1 MAKRGI
7 SLLDL
12 ASPFPGAQALVPDDL
27 ASRLENLAVISHRS
41 TVSAGAIVHAGV
53 VQPVSDL
60 GFPSLRNWP
69 VEVPGLNSGLPFRL
83 VRTRNAAGAG
93 QTLEPAG
100 AGAFVDLVVDR
111 IAITVPGLRPATL
124 VPTAPAVVAHLLPDG
139 TKSGVKIVGAGVVR
153 IDLTGSG
160 DVVRFV
166 DWPDP
171 FDPAAPSGA
180 VYRVTFDPVSFY
192 IGGSEIGMVVDRLVF
207 DASTQVTPP
216 EIIARGQTPGWQ
228 GISIAEATLL
238 LPPDAPLVD
247 KLTVGV
253 KDVLLG
259 SPAGLQGEIQVELG
273 RTPISGAAV
282 EFLQDFAGSEQPRTV
297 SGTGRSLTVPFIT
310 GTPSTGRMRAKLNPS
325 ALGSSTQPHMQWTLP
340 AGDVID
346 QDDSGWFETSVGET
360 MSGVF
365 SEEVSGERVF
375 DDATAYTFV
384 QSEATVQHAAP
395 VNAHVGAVDIGNVV
409 AVSGT
414 SRGAVAARVRVGAEP
429 GRRRRPAV
437 AARRRIRRAHAHRPR
452 LRADPVE
459 RPGRQLRRRH
469 GLQAADAADPGRGA
483 GPGRAPDRRPRR
495 RARRDRHAGADPRRP
510 ADLRP
515 ERVREGRIAGALL
528 QAGDPGRRHG
538 DGAGRRAGRGDGRGR
553 VGARS
558 GQAAAAG
565 DGGGGAAPPD
575 RVRVR
580 AQQPGLVRDVPAAD
594 PAGHARGVG
603 GVVGAVLHRRHV
615 RRHRPLLR
623 PLLRR
628 VQRHPRHQPGDGGR
642 RVAAGRLDAHPR
654 GADRA
659 DAAP

>member
-27 ASRLENLAVISHRS
+27 ASRLENLAVVSHRS

-414 SRGAVAARVRVGAEP
+414 SEALSLLEFESALNP
-429 GRRRRPAV
+429 
-437 AARRRIRRAHAHRPR
+437 
-452 LRADPVE
+452 
-459 RPGRQLRRRH
+459 
-469 GLQAADAADPGRGA
+469 ADAADLQWQHGDGSDAHTRTGPDFALIPSTDPGVSYVVVTDSQQRTRRIRVEVLAQGA
-483 GPGRAPDRRPRR
+483 LLIGAHDGVHDAH
-495 RARRDRHAGADPRRP
+495 RHAGADPRRP

-528 QAGDPGRRHG
+528 EAGDPGRRHG

-565 DGGGGAAPPD
+565 HGGGGAAPPD

-594 PAGHARGVG
+594 AAGHRSRPPWRRGRSSSP
-603 GVVGAVLHRRHV
+603 A
-615 RRHRPLLR
+615 
-623 PLLRR
+623 
-628 VQRHPRHQPGDGGR
+628 PRSS
-642 RVAAGRLDAHPR
+642 
-654 GADRA
+654 
-659 DAAP
+659 